1 MRYQPHVFASDKPM
15 SEINTTPIIDVM
27 LVLIVVMLLSLPMQ
41 THKLPIE
48 LPQAGPGAGKP
59 HLVHKLA
66 LDAAGSVRWDGK
78 TITTAQLDK
87 KLAELAKDPPKT
99 SFADANSC
107 SDTLCSVQ
115 SGARRRAGGRGGS
128 DRFCRERSVSGVL
141 IQN

>member
-1 MRYQPHVFASDKPM
+1 MRYQPHVIASDKPI

-48 LPQAGPGAGKP
+48 LPQAGPAVGKP
-59 HLVHKLA
+59 QLVHKLA

-87 KLAELAKDPPKT
+87 KLAELAKDPAIPVLQMQT
-99 SFADANSC
+99 HAATPYVRFNQVLGAVRGAGVGQIGFVGNDA
-107 SDTLCSVQ
+107 
-115 SGARRRAGGRGGS
+115 
-128 DRFCRERSVSGVL
+128 FREF
-141 IQN
+141 